1 MTQTTEGGRDL
12 EGRVAVVTGAGKGIG
27 AAVAVQLASRGARV
41 ALAARTDADLARIAA
56 FIAESG
62 GEALPVRC
70 DVTDAPSVERLF
82 REARER
88 LGPVDILVNNAGQAL
103 ARAFHEQPPEEW
115 RRLIDVNLVST
126 LLCSRAALD
135 DMRARGK
142 GVIVNVASVS
152 GVAGVEKFPGLS
164 VYAAT
169 KGAVI
174 AFSEALAAEVR
185 PHGVRVVCVSPGSV
199 KTDGLAAVAPKEV
212 VEQAMT
218 PGRVAG
224 VIAFLCTD
232 AASAVTQANVV
243 IWGPPKPA
251 QAEA

>member
-1 MTQTTEGGRDL
+1 MTQQSDSQRDL
-12 EGRVAVVTGAGKGIG
+12 DGQVALVTGAGKGIG
-27 AAVAVQLASRGARV
+27 AAVAVQLAARGARV
-41 ALAARTDADLARIAA
+41 ALAARTEGDLARIAA

-70 DVTDAPSVERLF
+70 DVTDEPSVQRLF
-82 REARER
+82 REVRER
-88 LGPVDILVNNAGQAL
+88 LGPVDVLVNNAGAAL
-103 ARAFHEQPPEEW
+103 ARPFHEQPADEW
-115 RRLIDVNLVST
+115 RRLLDTNLVST
-126 LLCSRAALD
+126 LLCSRAALE
-135 DMRARGK
+135 DMRPRGR

-152 GVAGVEKFPGLS
+152 GVAGVEKLPGLA
-164 VYAAT
+164 VYAAA

-199 KTDGLAAVAPKEV
+199 KTDGLARVAPKEV

-224 VIAFLCTD
+224 VIAFLCTET
-232 AASAVTQANVV
+232 ASAVTQANVV
-243 IWGPPKPA
+243 VWGPPK
-251 QAEA
+251 QTVGT

>member
-1 MTQTTEGGRDL
+1 MTQHTDPLRDL
-12 EGRVAVVTGAGKGIG
+12 EGRVALVTGGGKGIG

-41 ALAARTDADLARIAA
+41 ALAARTEGDLAKIAA

-62 GEALPVRC
+62 GDALPVRC
-70 DVTDAPSVERLF
+70 DVSDEPSVARLF
-82 REARER
+82 REVRER
-88 LGPVDILVNNAGQAL
+88 LGPVDVLVNNAGVAL
-103 ARAFHEQPPEEW
+103 ARPFHEQPADEW
-115 RRLIDVNLVST
+115 RRLVDTNLVST
-126 LLCSRAALD
+126 LLCSRAALE
-135 DMRARGK
+135 DMRPRGR

-152 GVAGVEKFPGLS
+152 GVAGVEKLPGLA
-164 VYAAT
+164 VYAAA

-232 AASAVTQANVV
+232 TASAVTQANVV
-243 IWGPPKPA
+243 VWGPPRPTSP
-251 QAEA
+251 